1 MYFKMRKNERK
12 MTTQKFSLIFRFV
25 GDLFTFRVL
34 SHTILAGL
42 YCQLVDLEWLYT
54 V

>member
-1 MYFKMRKNERK
+1 

-42 YCQLVDLEWLYT
+42 YCQLVDLEWLYMYCM
-54 V
+54 VYSVYSV